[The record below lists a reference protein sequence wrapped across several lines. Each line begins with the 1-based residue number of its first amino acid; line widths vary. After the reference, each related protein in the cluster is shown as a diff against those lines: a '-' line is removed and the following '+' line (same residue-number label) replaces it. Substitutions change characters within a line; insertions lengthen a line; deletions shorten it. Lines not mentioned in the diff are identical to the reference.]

1 MTTVTE
7 YDLRA
12 QNEYYKDQMRAAQR
26 HNRAKALLGA
36 TQDRHPVARV
46 LTWLGGQLADWGE
59 SLQERYGAVVSPT
72 VPQPR

>member
-1 MTTVTE
+1 MINVTE
-7 YDLRA
+7 YDL
-12 QNEYYKDQMRAAQR
+12 QVKKEYYKDQMRAAQR

-36 TQDRHPVARV
+36 TQNRQSVARA

-59 SLQERYGAVVSPT
+59 SLQERYGTVVSPT